1 MIKDPCVGI
10 SKSSIKGGGLM
21 FMEELVVDFLFYRQ
35 GPLSHLSL
43 LSNTVNL
50 RGHEL
55 PSCVLKPQTCYYRQ
69 LCLLVI
75 HLLSVVIKVPK
86 CNQ

>member
-1 MIKDPCVGI
+1 M
-10 SKSSIKGGGLM
+10 
-21 FMEELVVDFLFYRQ
+21 LVVDFFQHGR
-35 GPLSHLSL
+35 LSQLIL
-43 LSNTVNL
+43 LSSTVNL

-69 LCLLVI
+69 LWLLVI
-75 HLLSVVIKVPK
+75 YLLSVVTKAPK